1 MGEGLQGESRY
12 GRVPFGSCFRRA
24 PYAHD
29 PSRIDP
35 HPPAPSQTGIN
46 RPQTPPSSSATS
58 IADTTTS
65 TKPSAALKSKPL
77 YRLLDYLLPCLKK
90 RDTNSFFALPVE
102 DKFAPGYSQI
112 IKQV

>member
-1 MGEGLQGESRY
+1 MPYRLELVDISKASEVLQ
-12 GRVPFGSCFRRA
+12 
-24 PYAHD
+24 
-29 PSRIDP
+29 PS
-35 HPPAPSQTGIN
+35 
-46 RPQTPPSSSATS
+46 SSSATS
-58 IADTTTS
+58 SAETATTS

>member
-1 MGEGLQGESRY
+1 MMKAPEVLQ
-12 GRVPFGSCFRRA
+12 
-24 PYAHD
+24 
-29 PSRIDP
+29 
-35 HPPAPSQTGIN
+35 
-46 RPQTPPSSSATS
+46 PPSSSAAS
-58 IADTTTS
+58 SAETTT

>member
-1 MGEGLQGESRY
+1 MAKAPEVLQ
-12 GRVPFGSCFRRA
+12 
-24 PYAHD
+24 
-29 PSRIDP
+29 
-35 HPPAPSQTGIN
+35 
-46 RPQTPPSSSATS
+46 PPSSSANS

>member
-1 MGEGLQGESRY
+1 MVYRLELVDMAKAPEVLQ
-12 GRVPFGSCFRRA
+12 
-24 PYAHD
+24 
-29 PSRIDP
+29 
-35 HPPAPSQTGIN
+35 
-46 RPQTPPSSSATS
+46 PPSSSATS

>member
-1 MGEGLQGESRY
+1 MPPRLEPGEMAK
-12 GRVPFGSCFRRA
+12 A
-24 PYAHD
+24 PEV
-29 PSRIDP
+29 
-35 HPPAPSQTGIN
+35 
-46 RPQTPPSSSATS
+46 PPSSSSGAET
-58 IADTTTS
+58 
-65 TKPSAALKSKPL
+65 TKPTAALKSKPL

>member
-1 MGEGLQGESRY
+1 MAKAPEVLQ
-12 GRVPFGSCFRRA
+12 P
-24 PYAHD
+24 
-29 PSRIDP
+29 
-35 HPPAPSQTGIN
+35 
-46 RPQTPPSSSATS
+46 PPSSATLSAE
-58 IADTTTS
+58 ATT

-112 IKQV
+112 IKQVCVPRVKLIKFTTEVLG

>member
-1 MGEGLQGESRY
+1 MLLYRLELVDMAKAPEVLQ
-12 GRVPFGSCFRRA
+12 
-24 PYAHD
+24 
-29 PSRIDP
+29 
-35 HPPAPSQTGIN
+35 
-46 RPQTPPSSSATS
+46 PPSSSATS

>member
-1 MGEGLQGESRY
+1 MPLGPICYAIELPPRLEPGELAK
-12 GRVPFGSCFRRA
+12 A
-24 PYAHD
+24 PEV
-29 PSRIDP
+29 
-35 HPPAPSQTGIN
+35 
-46 RPQTPPSSSATS
+46 PPSSVSASSGAET
-58 IADTTTS
+58 

-112 IKQV
+112 IKQGWVFHSSLSDIIIKFALISN

>member
-1 MGEGLQGESRY
+1 MHPIRGQYKRWQSKIEASYQCFKLPYRLELVDMVKAPEVLQ
-12 GRVPFGSCFRRA
+12 
-24 PYAHD
+24 
-29 PSRIDP
+29 
-35 HPPAPSQTGIN
+35 
-46 RPQTPPSSSATS
+46 PPSSSS
-58 IADTTTS
+58 IPSAEATTT